1 MVVTI
6 DEVARRAGV
15 SKATVSRVLN
25 GVDGHVSQSTV
36 VNVRVAIDEL
46 GYIPNRLAANLKQ
59 NRSMTVGLVVADV
72 TNPFY
77 ATAALGV
84 EETLSEVGYAVIL
97 ANTRNE
103 LANEI
108 RQMRVFLENRVDG
121 LILATPFREGTD
133 DVQRAIDRGTRVV
146 VINSALEGTDADSVV
161 VDNEGGAFEATR
173 HLIEL
178 GHRRIGLVAGPAST
192 SSGADRTAGFLR
204 AHREADLEVDP
215 AMIQEGD
222 FTKAGGSA
230 ATQRLIETKPR
241 PSALIA
247 ANNQMAVGALGVIR
261 RLGIAIPTELSFI
274 SFDDLDW
281 YELAT
286 PQITAVAQ
294 PAFDTGVAAAELLLG
309 RLSGQGDAPGVVR
322 LATELVLRESTAKA
336 PKGQRKA
343 HRRRTKEET

>member
-6 DEVARRAGV
+6 DQVARRAGV

-36 VNVRVAIDEL
+36 ANVRVAIDEL

-84 EETLSEVGYAVIL
+84 EETLGETGYSVIL
-97 ANTRNE
+97 ANTRND

-108 RQMRVFLENRVDG
+108 RQMRVFLESRVDG
-121 LILATPFREGTD
+121 LIIATPFREGTD

-146 VINSALEGTDADSVV
+146 MINHALEDTDADSVV
-161 VDNEGGAFEATR
+161 VDNEGGAFAATR

-178 GHRRIGLVAGPAST
+178 GHRSVGLVAGPAST
-192 SSGADRTAGFLR
+192 FSGTDRTAGFVR
-204 AHREADLEVDP
+204 AHVEAGLDIDGS
-215 AMIQEGD
+215 MIQEGD
-222 FTKAGGSA
+222 FTKTGGAAA
-230 ATQRLIETKPR
+230 ATRILDR
-241 PSALIA
+241 PHRPTALIA
-247 ANNQMAVGALGVIR
+247 ANNQMAVGALGVAKQH
-261 RLGIAIPTELSFI
+261 GISIPNDLSFI
-274 SFDDLDW
+274 GFDDLDW

-294 PAFDTGVAAAELLLG
+294 PAYDTGVAAAELLLS
-309 RLSGQGDAPGVVR
+309 RLSGQGGAPRVVR
-322 LATELVLRESTAKA
+322 LATELVQRESTSTV
-336 PKGQRKA
+336 PRGQA
-343 HRRRTKEET
+343 QAQ

>member
-6 DEVARRAGV
+6 DEVARHAGV

-25 GVDGHVSQSTV
+25 GVDGHVSKATIES
-36 VNVRVAIDEL
+36 VRSAIDEL

-84 EETLSEVGYAVIL
+84 EETLSEMGYSVIL

-121 LILATPFREGTD
+121 LIIATPFRGGTD
-133 DVQRAIDRGTRVV
+133 DVQRAIERGTRVV
-146 VINSALEGTDADSVV
+146 MINSALEGTDADSVV
-161 VDNEGGAFEATR
+161 VDNEGGAFAATR
-173 HLIEL
+173 HLL
-178 GHRRIGLVAGPAST
+178 TSGHRRIGLVAGPAST
-192 SSGADRTAGFLR
+192 SSGADRTAGFAK
-204 AHREADLEVDP
+204 AHHEAGCEVDP
-215 AMIQEGD
+215 SLIHEGD
-222 FTKAGGSA
+222 FTKAGGATS
-230 ATQRLIETKPR
+230 TQRLLQQAPR
-241 PSALIA
+241 PTALIA

-261 RLGIAIPTELSFI
+261 KLGIAIPGELSFI

-294 PAFDTGVAAAELLLG
+294 PAYETGVAAAQLLLG
-309 RLSGQGDAPGVVR
+309 RLSGPDGAPRVVR
-322 LATELVLRESTAKA
+322 LGTELVLRGSTANA
-336 PKGQRKA
+336 REGQR
-343 HRRRTKEET
+343 

>member
-6 DEVARRAGV
+6 DEVAKRAGV

-25 GVDGHVSQSTV
+25 GVDGHVSPATAQ
-36 VNVRVAIDEL
+36 NVRDTIDEL
-46 GYIPNRLAANLKQ
+46 GYVPNRLAANLKQ

-84 EETLSEVGYAVIL
+84 EETLGEMGYAVIL

-121 LILATPFREGTD
+121 LIIATPFREGTD

-161 VDNEGGAFEATR
+161 VDNEGGAHEAAR
-173 HLIEL
+173 HLLEL
-178 GHRRIGLVAGPAST
+178 GHEHLGLVAGPGST
-192 SSGADRTAGFLR
+192 SSGADRTAGFIR
-204 AHREADLEVDP
+204 AHRQAGLEVDP
-215 AMIQEGD
+215 SMIQEAD
-222 FTKAGGSA
+222 FTKAGGA
-230 ATQRLIETKPR
+230 DAMLRLLDGTPR
-241 PSALIA
+241 PTAVIA
-247 ANNQMAVGALGVIR
+247 ANNQMAVGALAIIR
-261 RLGIAIPTELSFI
+261 KRGISIPADLSFI

-294 PAFDTGVAAAELLLG
+294 PAFDTGVQAAGLLLD
-309 RLSGQGDAPGVVR
+309 RLSGQDGAPRVVR
-322 LATELVLRESTAKA
+322 LTTRLVRRESTAKA
-336 PKGQRKA
+336 SEGQQ
-343 HRRRTKEET
+343 

>member
-1 MVVTI
+1 VVVTI
-6 DEVARRAGV
+6 DEVARHAGV

-25 GVDGHVSQSTV
+25 GVDGHVSKATIQG
-36 VNVRVAIDEL
+36 VRDAIDEL

-84 EETLSEVGYAVIL
+84 EETLGEMGYSVIL

-108 RQMRVFLENRVDG
+108 RQMRVFLESRVDG
-121 LILATPFREGTD
+121 LIIATPFREGTD
-133 DVQRAIDRGTRVV
+133 DVQRAIERGTRVV

-161 VDNEGGAFEATR
+161 VDNEGGAATATR
-173 HLIEL
+173 HLIDL
-178 GHRRIGLVAGPAST
+178 GHRRIGLIAGPAST
-192 SSGADRTAGFLR
+192 SSGADRTAGFVR
-204 AHREADLEVDP
+204 AHREIGLEADASLIHE
-215 AMIQEGD
+215 AD
-222 FTKAGGSA
+222 FTKSGG
-230 ATQRLIETKPR
+230 ATAMQRLLDAAAR
-241 PSALIA
+241 PTALIA
-247 ANNQMAVGALGVIR
+247 ANNQMAVGALGVAR
-261 RLGIAIPTELSFI
+261 RLGVSIPTELSFI

-294 PAFDTGVAAAELLLG
+294 PAYDTGVAAARLLLG
-309 RLSGQGDAPGVVR
+309 RLSSPDGAPRVVR
-322 LATELVLRESTAKA
+322 LATELVTRESTATA
-336 PKGQRKA
+336 QEGQ
-343 HRRRTKEET
+343 H

>member
-6 DEVARRAGV
+6 DEVARHAGV

-25 GVDGHVSQSTV
+25 GVDGHVSSATAEH
-36 VNVRVAIDEL
+36 VRNAIDDL
-46 GYIPNRLAANLKQ
+46 GYVPNRLAANLKN

-84 EETLSEVGYAVIL
+84 EETLGEMGYAVIL

-121 LILATPFREGTD
+121 LIIATPFRDGTD

-173 HLIEL
+173 HLIGL

-192 SSGADRTAGFLR
+192 SSGADRTAGFTR
-204 AHREADLEVDP
+204 AHREAAVEVDP
-215 AMIQEGD
+215 SLVQEAD

-230 ATQRLIETKPR
+230 AMQRLLDAPSR
-241 PSALIA
+241 PTALVA
-247 ANNQMAVGALGVIR
+247 ANNQMAVGALAVLQGRGVS
-261 RLGIAIPTELSFI
+261 IPTDLSFI

-294 PAFDTGVAAAELLLG
+294 PAFDTGVQAAGLLLD
-309 RLSGQGDAPGVVR
+309 RLSGQGGAPRVVR
-322 LATELVLRESTAKA
+322 LATQLVRRESTATA
-336 PKGQRKA
+336 HEGQQ
-343 HRRRTKEET
+343 